1 MMGIVTILRMVVTK
15 VLADTKSGSVLNWR
29 ENIVVFAAVGMLA
42 KMMRIEPNVGVIGSR
57 DTMANARMGD
67 ATIRMI
73 TMNDRALRSTFLPPR
88 VASCIPRTTM
98 IVGIVACEIKSI
110 V

>member
-1 MMGIVTILRMVVTK
+1 MIGIVTILKMVVTK

-29 ENIVVFAAVGMLA
+29 ENIVVFAAVGILA
-42 KMMRIEPNVGVIGSR
+42 RIMRIELKVGEIGSI
-57 DTMANARMGD
+57 DTIANARMGD

-73 TMNDRALRSTFLPPR
+73 TINERALLSTFLPPR

-98 IVGIVACEIKSI
+98 IVGIVA
-110 V
+110 